1 MYDMIWADLG
11 FVISSYRIV
20 SPRAHTHKYTHTYTV
35 CLFNQR
41 DIYIERER
49 ECVCVCVERVES
61 GEWRDNI
68 DPGKKQTKRNG
79 ERERARLKIGYFD

>member
-1 MYDMIWADLG
+1 M
-11 FVISSYRIV
+11 
-20 SPRAHTHKYTHTYTV
+20 
-35 CLFNQR
+35 
-41 DIYIERER
+41 
-49 ECVCVCVERVES
+49 CVCVERVES